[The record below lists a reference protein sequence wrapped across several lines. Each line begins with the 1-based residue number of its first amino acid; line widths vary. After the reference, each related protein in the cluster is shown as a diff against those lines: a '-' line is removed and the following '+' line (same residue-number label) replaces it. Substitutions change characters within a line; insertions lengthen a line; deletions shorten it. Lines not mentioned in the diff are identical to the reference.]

1 MTNPANPK
9 PSKPSK
15 SSNSATHRAR
25 WITLVAAGAA
35 LASVTAGAL
44 PASARQ
50 NPAPAPATAR
60 IGDQRYAL
68 DEQKLAQLMTPDG
81 VANGTMV
88 RVSGSG
94 VPGIHWT
101 KAAGPVSQDPA
112 ASFRIGSMTKL
123 FTSTLVLQLVAEGRF
138 TLDTPIR
145 EVLPDTIPAHWAPI
159 TIGQLLSHTS
169 GLRAPCGDLRDGLGL
184 TPEKVVAAWTAD
196 GCPAPEHPVTTQQY
210 NGGNYFILGL
220 AIEKVTGRS
229 YADELQR
236 RITRPLGLR
245 HTYLPRT
252 GDASMPSPSL
262 AEPTPKEP
270 WAWAEGGMIS
280 NAPDM
285 ERFMKALLGGRLL
298 PPAQQAQLFVM
309 PKLAATSKELPY
321 SQGGLAYSKLSDG
334 TEVWG
339 KTGSMAQYSNGAFGT
354 AGGRRIV
361 TYSFLPTPEAT
372 KQDVIAR
379 VVGIVEAAL

>member
-1 MTNPANPK
+1 MTNPAN
-9 PSKPSK
+9 
-15 SSNSATHRAR
+15 SSRSTTAKAR

-35 LASVTAGAL
+35 LVSLTAGSL

-50 NPAPAPATAR
+50 QDPASVPGRVQAAA
-60 IGDQRYAL
+60 GSGEQRYSL
-68 DEQKLAQLMTPDG
+68 DEAELTRLMTPDG
-81 VANGTMV
+81 LANGTMV
-88 RVSGSG
+88 RVSGAG
-94 VPGIHWT
+94 GPGGPGIRWT
-101 KAAGPVSQDPA
+101 KATGPLSQDPA

-145 EVLPDTIPAHWAPI
+145 EVLPDTIPARWEPI

-169 GLRAPCGDLRDGLGL
+169 GLGMHCGTLEDGLGL

-196 GCPAPEHPVTTQQY
+196 GCPAPEHPVTRQQY

-262 AEPTPKEP
+262 AAPTPKEP

-298 PPAQQAQLFVM
+298 PPAQQRQLFVM
-309 PKLAATSKELPY
+309 PTLAKTAKLPF
-321 SQGGLAYSKLSDG
+321 SQGGLSYFKLDDG

-339 KTGSMAQYSNGAFGT
+339 KTGSMAQYSNGVFGT
-354 AGGRRIV
+354 DSGRRIV
-361 TYSFLPTPEAT
+361 TWSFLPTEEAKST
-372 KQDVIAR
+372 DIVLR
-379 VVGIVEAAL
+379 VQGIVEAAL